1 MRPRESELP
10 PPFSVIT
17 LMLLFLREAFEGRGR
32 YREREDWNPHF
43 FCGVDPPPLSSE
55 RARRKEIGF
64 KFRNQKTLNIPK
76 ESHCTQF
83 IVSSDNVY
91 YRFSCHRYTE
101 PLTKHLRH
109 SLPIKIPR
117 ASGAMTERH
126 SRTDGQVRPD
136 NGTAT
141 RGIQHFA
148 PVI

>member
-1 MRPRESELP
+1 MS
-10 PPFSVIT
+10 
-17 LMLLFLREAFEGRGR
+17 
-32 YREREDWNPHF
+32 
-43 FCGVDPPPLSSE
+43 
-55 RARRKEIGF
+55 
-64 KFRNQKTLNIPK
+64 QKTCCTVSVRDLEILNLWIH
-76 ESHCTQF
+76 STSSDLYFVDLWH
-83 IVSSDNVY
+83 VSSDNVY

-117 ASGAMTERH
+117 ASGAMTERR

-148 PVI
+148 MDYHQSLSRLPD